1 VTEAVT
7 DAALDAVTDAE
18 PAARRRGPL
27 ADLLGGPRVD
37 IGDAELLVLVV
48 CNLVSTVGLAGDIA
62 RHLQTPDDLQGDF
75 LSSWHLVLYGGVT
88 AVGVW
93 LGVGAIRHGPRF
105 VASAGWTTAGFLMLA
120 VGGMAD
126 AAWHAAFGTEANV
139 EALVSPPHLLVFA
152 GLGLLLTS
160 PIVILW
166 RRPERRLG
174 VVPSLVALS
183 SMVTFLLV
191 TSLFTG
197 FLSPL
202 ASGMSLSQGYVEPMV
217 GESPVDYDQVR
228 GLGIAAW
235 TSALLVAALVVL
247 LVRFRPTRGLVGLS
261 IFLCGAPVLALSD
274 PQVVQP
280 LVIGYAAAGIV
291 AEVLLA
297 VLGRPT
303 LGRVGAAVTG
313 AAMSAALWSA
323 MFAALA
329 ADGRLQWSEAMWG
342 GTILLSAMVGA
353 TVGALVALPIPGPG
367 DELVDGS
374 RAT

>member
-1 VTEAVT
+1 M
-7 DAALDAVTDAE
+7 
-18 PAARRRGPL
+18 
-27 ADLLGGPRVD
+27 
-37 IGDAELLVLVV
+37 
-48 CNLVSTVGLAGDIA
+48 
-62 RHLQTPDDLQGDF
+62 
-75 LSSWHLVLYGGVT
+75 T

-105 VASAGWTTAGFLMLA
+105 VASAAWTTAGFLMLA
-120 VGGMAD
+120 VGGVAD
-126 AAWHAAFGTEANV
+126 ALWHAAFGTEANV
-139 EALVSPPHLLVFA
+139 EALVSPPHLLVFG

-235 TSALLVAALVVL
+235 TSALLVAALTVL
-247 LVRFRPTRGLVGLS
+247 LVRFRPTRGLVALS

-274 PQVVQP
+274 PQTVQP

-297 VLGRPT
+297 LLGRPT

-329 ADGRLQWSEAMWG
+329 ADGRLLWSEAMWG

-353 TVGALVALPIPGPG
+353 TVGALVALPLPAP
-367 DELVDGS
+367 DEDLGHGS
-374 RAT
+374 RCT